1 MILTSESNIK
11 HVLFLIFLKTDTSFN
26 LYIKNIFKR
35 KTKWSLKHAAFCWA
49 PSIDSISVMI
59 VLAGSF
65 SDDWVDCF
73 GAGGLTQPPPELLWC
88 RHNRNLRRG
97 AGANTGEGGGEGCWG
112 GRAGSGLKLENSS
125 IDTKNVS
132 ILPQNLIIWQ
142 TVFSFF
148 FVSI

>member
-49 PSIDSISVMI
+49 PSIDSISVTI

-112 GRAGSGLKLENSS
+112 GRAGSGHKQLRRGQRTRAACSLNL
-125 IDTKNVS
+125 VS
-132 ILPQNLIIWQ
+132 WWKRILTLDG
-142 TVFSFF
+142 TDDL
-148 FVSI
+148 